1 MVFSFTFKN
10 GGGGMVNLEAANLGC
25 PSITTFE
32 TGLHDWGEGRWD
44 IN

>member
-10 GGGGMVNLEAANLGC
+10 EVIGMVNLEAANLGC

-32 TGLHDWGEGRWD
+32 TGLHDWEEAVGY
-44 IN
+44 